1 MFPRV
6 SSVILVIRLPI
17 SCVSSMAISGHVHV
31 QTRSII
37 VAITILF
44 RYTKRVRPSRY
55 GYSAKSI
62 TRALSCLG
70 LQNHLCWQR
79 VPAYSALPNW
89 HVDVPAAGVGQS
101 HHYKPCHFDR
111 YLRRHGVCHR
121 MMTAG
126 GGDGVAVDRSALRFG
141 DQLARAVADKLLQL
155 DLAVPPD

>member
-1 MFPRV
+1 
-6 SSVILVIRLPI
+6 
-17 SCVSSMAISGHVHV
+17 MAISGHVHV

-37 VAITILF
+37 VASTILF